1 MKVFVLTGV
10 YAYEN
15 SEVLGVYT
23 DMEQAKYYAA
33 EVARESMGGY
43 DFYQVFEHNVNGE
56 VGSKEY
62 VGSWG
67 DEDLV
72 DEEA

>member
-10 YAYEN
+10 YAYED

-23 DMEQAKYYAA
+23 DIEKAKYHAA

-43 DFYQVFEHNVNGE
+43 DFYHVFAHNIDGE
-56 VGSKEY
+56 AGSDEY
-62 VGSWG
+62 VAAWG

-72 DEEA
+72 DVLA

>member
-23 DMEQAKYYAA
+23 DMEQAKYYAG
-33 EVARESMGGY
+33 EVAREKGGY
-43 DFYQVFEHNVNGE
+43 DFYQVFAHNVDGE
-56 VGSKEY
+56 AGSDEY
-62 VGSWG
+62 VGAWG
-67 DEDLV
+67 TEDLV
-72 DEEA
+72 DELA